1 MNFISQGILGFI
13 LILNNFFNDFGLAL
27 VFFTL
32 ILKIIL
38 LPIDF
43 LTFLE
48 EEKLK
53 RLRPKIKEIMEKYK
67 KDMYKQSQALLNLY
81 NEENYNPFKT
91 LIIQFLPL
99 PIIFSIFIVLQGL
112 LKTNLELI
120 FLNSI
125 NLKSKDIGLAFIVI
139 ILQFL
144 FIYKLPPDQ
153 RKISFFIFGVL
164 ILALIQL
171 PAIFSLYWIINIL
184 LTLVERYIFNIYLV
198 KFSTQSIPKQDS

>member
-1 MNFISQGILGFI
+1 MNFIGQGILGFI
-13 LILNNFFNDFGLAL
+13 LVLNNFFNDFGLAL
-27 VFFTL
+27 IFFTL

-67 KDMYKQSQALLNLY
+67 KDMYKQSQALLELY
-81 NEENYNPFKT
+81 TEENYNPFKT

-125 NLKSKDIGLAFIVI
+125 NLKSKDIGLAFVVI

-171 PAIFSLYWIINIL
+171 PAIFSLYWITNIL
-184 LTLVERYIFNIYLV
+184 LTLIERYIFNIYLV